1 MLQLRKMNEANSRAK
16 RNLPEGFWRFII
28 ICFILYAF
36 FIVGKVVY
44 DNYQENK
51 GLLVKE
57 KEIEDLRNEI
67 DELKYNI
74 AYYRTNT
81 YKEKVARAKLRY
93 IMPGE
98 TAVAVPYDEGTK
110 EQDKKADA
118 SPLIISRPNYVYWS
132 MYFFGKR

>member
-1 MLQLRKMNEANSRAK
+1 MSSQTKTK

-51 GLLVKE
+51 GLAVKE
-57 KEIEDLRNEI
+57 KEINSLKDEI
-67 DELKYNI
+67 SQLQYNV
-74 AYYRTNT
+74 AYYKTNT

-93 IMPGE
+93 VLPGE
-98 TAVAVPYDEGTK
+98 TAVAVSYDEVKTEELK
-110 EQDKKADA
+110 TDA
-118 SPLIISRPNYVYWS
+118 SPLQISRPNYVYWS
-132 MYFFGKR
+132 MYFFGRR

>member
-1 MLQLRKMNEANSRAK
+1 MADSNSQTKIK

-51 GLLVKE
+51 GLAVKE
-57 KEIEDLRNEI
+57 DEIKNLKEEI
-67 DELKYNI
+67 LQLQYNI
-74 AYYRTNT
+74 AYYKTNT

-93 IMPGE
+93 VLPGE
-98 TAVAVPYDEGTK
+98 TAVAVSYDKVKTE
-110 EQDKKADA
+110 ELKADA
-118 SPLIISRPNYVYWS
+118 SPLQISRPNYVYWS
-132 MYFFGKR
+132 MYFFGRR